1 VIPRGSLERKR
12 ASVRYGGWMESLF
25 SALGAASLVAIGL
38 GLGFLSRAL
47 AARLLRLVSVR
58 LSTQAAAVGAG
69 TVAIRFGARA
79 LTRPTIAVISD
90 FIFWVVFI
98 IFLAAATETLG
109 VPMISAWLTAV
120 ALYMP
125 RVVAAVLVALVG
137 VLAGNLARQV
147 ISGAATSA
155 GINYAQVIG
164 RITQTA
170 ILLVTAVVAVDQ
182 LGIQTTFIVVI
193 ASISVAAL
201 LGGAALAFG
210 LGARTAASNIIAAH
224 YLVKTYG
231 AGDRVRIGDVE
242 GRILEITST
251 AVILDTADGRTL
263 VPAKDFGERAS
274 LLLGSAEK

>member
-1 VIPRGSLERKR
+1 
-12 ASVRYGGWMESLF
+12 MDNLF
-25 SALGAASLVAIGL
+25 SALGAASLVAFGL

-58 LSTQAAAVGAG
+58 LATQTATAGAG
-69 TVAIRFGARA
+69 TIAIRFGARA

-90 FIFWVVFI
+90 FVFWVVFI
-98 IFLAAATETLG
+98 IFLAAATEAIG

-137 VLAGNLARQV
+137 ILAGNLARQV
-147 ISGAATSA
+147 IAGAATTA

-170 ILLVTAVVAVDQ
+170 ILLITAVVAVDQ

-193 ASISVAAL
+193 ASIAVAAL

-210 LGARTAASNIIAAH
+210 LGARTAASNIVAAH

-231 AGDRVRIGDVE
+231 AGDRVRIADVE